1 MCHLIGQTI
10 DHLFAQILTTI
21 VVAEKS
27 RQTFI
32 IIILALKTLS

>member
-1 MCHLIGQTI
+1 
-10 DHLFAQILTTI
+10 LTTI

-32 IIILALKTLS
+32 IIILALKTLSWTYFHLKLTK